1 VSVARAEGFP
11 VSEAILAT
19 HRKTLT
25 QKGSVATASMMRDT
39 ENGGST
45 EADQILG
52 AMLALARKHSLATP
66 ITEVAYTHMQ
76 AYAARR
82 RRESSGN

>member
-1 VSVARAEGFP
+1 
-11 VSEAILAT
+11 
-19 HRKTLT
+19 
-25 QKGSVATASMMRDT
+25 MMRDT

-52 AMLALARKHSLATP
+52 AMLALAKKHSLSTP
-66 ITEVAYTHMQ
+66 IMEIAYTHMQ

-82 RRESSGN
+82 TRESAAA